1 MNMSQF
7 RPSPAMVVALIAL
20 FLALGGIGYAAAT
33 IGTNDIKNSAVT
45 AKKLHKKAVTTKKI
59 KKNAVK
65 TPKIADNAV
74 TFAKLGQVR
83 RVVAVSAQT
92 SAANDTREVQAN
104 CPPGELLIA
113 GGAAWTTTA
122 DNRSTVNGII
132 RTSRPIPSDEGL
144 GAPTGWQASGQV
156 ENNFVR
162 QLRAYAICLPA

>member
-1 MNMSQF
+1 
-7 RPSPAMVVALIAL
+7 MVVALIAL

-33 IGTNDIKNSAVT
+33 IDTNDIKNG
-45 AKKLHKKAVTTKKI
+45 AVTTKKI
-59 KKNAVK
+59 KKKAVTAKKIKQNAVK

-74 TFAKLGQVR
+74 TTPKIADGAVTVAKLGQVR
-83 RVVAVSAQT
+83 RVVAVSPET

-104 CPPGELLIA
+104 CPEGEVLIA

-156 ENNFVR
+156 ENAFVR
-162 QLRAYAICLPA
+162 QLRAYALCLPA